1 MVSELGGQQD
11 PAGDGRLG
19 IRRRQVGEA
28 VGRSYGRLVDAVADA
43 RAVPC
48 GDDERETRVDRV
60 VVERAAAAGR
70 VGVALQQRQFDLE
83 VAVLGVRF
91 RDVDDLV
98 VAEVQLGQRM
108 RPIRL

>member
-1 MVSELGGQQD
+1 
-11 PAGDGRLG
+11 
-19 IRRRQVGEA
+19 
-28 VGRSYGRLVDAVADA
+28 
-43 RAVPC
+43 
-48 GDDERETRVDRV
+48 
-60 VVERAAAAGR
+60 

-83 VAVLGVRF
+83 VVVLGGRF